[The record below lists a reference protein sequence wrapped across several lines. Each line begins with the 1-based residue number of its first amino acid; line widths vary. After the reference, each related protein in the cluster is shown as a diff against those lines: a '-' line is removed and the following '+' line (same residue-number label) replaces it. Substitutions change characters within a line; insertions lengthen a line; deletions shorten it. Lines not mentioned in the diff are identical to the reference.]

1 MRKYVPTLWLVMAIA
16 VLALLAVATA
26 GCAAKPTPTPTP
38 TKTPKPTFTPTITKT
53 PTPLWTPTP
62 VWTPTPIPPTATPV
76 PPTATRR
83 PPTATPVP
91 RPPTATPLP
100 PPTSTP
106 SLPYRAAVVRCE
118 TNCGTTWIDG
128 TVYQPAPSTEG
139 RSGVL
144 VRIWAYGHI
153 QDTRKTG
160 TDPKGPGY
168 WSFIAKM
175 GGPMEGNWEIA
186 IIDENGNLLS
196 EKVIVH
202 TTGTGCN
209 PGEGGCQHGIVDFQA
224 NY

>member
-1 MRKYVPTLWLVMAIA
+1 LRKHVPTLWPVMALA
-16 VLALLAVATA
+16 VLALLIATA
-26 GCAAKPTPTPTP
+26 GCGAKPTPSPTP

-53 PTPLWTPTP
+53 PTPRWSPTP
-62 VWTPTPIPPTATPV
+62 VWTPTPLPPTATPV
-76 PPTATRR
+76 PPTATPR

-100 PPTSTP
+100 LPTSTP

-139 RSGVL
+139 KSGVL

-160 TDPKGPGY
+160 TDPKGSGY

-175 GGPMEGNWEIA
+175 GSPMEGNWEIA
-186 IIDENGNLLS
+186 IVDENGNLLS
-196 EKVIVH
+196 EKVTVH
-202 TTGTGCN
+202 TTGTACN
-209 PGEGGCQHGIVDFQA
+209 PGEGGCQHGIVDFQG